1 MGLRAEEELLE
12 SPYDD
17 LLDEMVAM
25 EDQFF
30 SLLQKM
36 KIRLLTTN
44 TKSSSRQ
51 SHENQGEP
59 KINMEPM
66 GKTWNSLCQLEP

>member
-51 SHENQGEP
+51 SRENQEEP
-59 KINMEPM
+59 KTNMEHM
-66 GKTWNSLCQLEP
+66 EKTWS